1 MLLPTANGGSC
12 KQKARRFLMSLF
24 QGKEVQVQVRWMVRR
39 DFAQVLAIEQA
50 CFEFPWTE
58 EEFLQ
63 CLQQRNCLGMVAEYE
78 GRIVGFVI
86 YETPKSR
93 IFVTNIATDPEFQR
107 HGIARQMIQKL
118 VAKMIYQRRQKIAIE
133 IRETNIPALL
143 CFRALGFRT
152 ALIRKNFYDNQSE
165 DAYVLQ
171 YRLGRE
177 LVDPVYA
184 PASRTDALLVG

>member
-1 MLLPTANGGSC
+1 MN
-12 KQKARRFLMSLF
+12 LF
-24 QGKEVQVQVRWMVRR
+24 QGKEIPIQVRWMVRR

-63 CLQQRNCLGMVAEYE
+63 CLHQPNCLGMVAEYE
-78 GRIVGFVI
+78 GRVVGFVI
-86 YETPKSR
+86 YETPKNR

-107 HGIARQMIQKL
+107 HGVARQMIQKL
-118 VAKMIYQRRQKIAIE
+118 VTKMIYQQRQKIAIE
-133 IRETNIPALL
+133 IRETNLPALL

-184 PASRTDALLVG
+184 PASRTDTLLVG

>member
-1 MLLPTANGGSC
+1 MN
-12 KQKARRFLMSLF
+12 LF
-24 QGKEVQVQVRWMVRR
+24 QGKEIQVHVRWMVRR
-39 DFAQVLAIEQA
+39 DFAQVLAIEQT

-58 EEFLQ
+58 DEFRQ
-63 CLQQRNCLGMVAEYE
+63 CLQQPNCLGMVAEYE
-78 GRIVGFVI
+78 DRIVGFVV
-86 YETPKSR
+86 YETPKNR
-93 IFVTNIATDPEFQR
+93 IFITNIATDPEFQR

-118 VAKMIYQRRQKIAIE
+118 VTKMIYQRRYKLAIE
-133 IRETNIPALL
+133 IRETNLPALL

-152 ALIRKNFYDNQSE
+152 AMIRKNFYEYQSE

-184 PASRTDALLVG
+184 PASQAGSLLVG

>member
-1 MLLPTANGGSC
+1 MN
-12 KQKARRFLMSLF
+12 LF
-24 QGKEVQVQVRWMVRR
+24 QGMEIPIQVRWMVRR
-39 DFAQVLAIEQA
+39 DFAQVLGIEQA

-63 CLQQRNCLGMVAEYE
+63 CLHQPNCLGMVAEYE
-78 GRIVGFVI
+78 GRVVGFVI
-86 YETPKSR
+86 YETPKNR

-107 HGIARQMIQKL
+107 HGVARQMIQKL

-133 IRETNIPALL
+133 IRETNLPALL

-152 ALIRKNFYDNQSE
+152 ALIRKNFYENQSE

-184 PASRTDALLVG
+184 PASRTDTLLVG